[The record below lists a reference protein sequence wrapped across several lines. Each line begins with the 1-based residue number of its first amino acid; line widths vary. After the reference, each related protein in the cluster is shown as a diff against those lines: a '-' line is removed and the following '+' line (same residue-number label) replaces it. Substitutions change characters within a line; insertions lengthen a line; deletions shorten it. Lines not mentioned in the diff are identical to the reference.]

1 MKPHLIS
8 LANEAGSPPDIREL
22 QTYDL
27 CRLTSRSHSNLLSV
41 AGLCKGN
48 IELFYTSLGYSK
60 TTRLT
65 RNNDTQYWYMMLN
78 WISIYVPLFEA
89 KFKQIMAELSIVQLP
104 DVKEL
109 HKRLADTLGLPM
121 DFLNEFEENRI
132 QIKDYLDAI
141 RSDMGAMAEVK
152 LLQLIV
158 AGDAPTIRWYLQRAM
173 PEKYNLNGIG
183 PKNTDDGKVEVIFS

>member
-1 MKPHLIS
+1 MKPHMIS

-27 CRLTSRSHSNLLSV
+27 CRLTNRSHSNLLSV
-41 AGLCKGN
+41 AGLCRGN

-65 RNNDTQYWYMMLN
+65 RNNDTRYWYMMLN
-78 WISIYVPLFEA
+78 WISIYIPLFEA
-89 KFKQIMAELSIVQLP
+89 KFMEIMADLSIVQLP
-104 DVKEL
+104 DVKEI

-121 DFLNEFEENRI
+121 DFLNEFEENRTHI
-132 QIKDYLDAI
+132 IDYLDAI

-158 AGDAPTIRWYLQRAM
+158 AGDAPTIRWYLQRAI
-173 PEKYNLNGIG
+173 PERYNLNSA
-183 PKNTDDGKVEVIFS
+183 GKDTSEKTVEVIFT

>member
-65 RNNDTQYWYMMLN
+65 RNNDTRYWYMMLS
-78 WISIYVPLFEA
+78 WISIYIPLFEA
-89 KFKQIMAELSIVQLP
+89 ELIKMVNEYNLAELPDPNQIAKQLAE
-104 DVKEL
+104 V
-109 HKRLADTLGLPM
+109 LGLPM
-121 DFLNEFEENRI
+121 DFLNHFAENKM
-132 QIKDYLDAI
+132 QIRDFLEAI
-141 RSDMGAMAEVK
+141 RSDMGAMAEIK
-152 LLQLIV
+152 LLQLIA
-158 AGDAPTIRWYLQRAM
+158 AGDAATIRWALPRLM
-173 PEKYNLNGIG
+173 PEKYNLNSGGKG
-183 PKNTDDGKVEVIFS
+183 PLPDTVEVIFS